1 LVWLLDMPAA
11 VHDLGAADQDAW
23 IDAERPA
30 EQAENDDGSDPD
42 AAAAD
47 RDAHTAAAE
56 ATFVAARVLDIVAAA
71 KIIPTHDRF
80 LPKIVA
86 IIAELRA
93 LVQLRRN
100 WANCL
105 PLSQY

>member
-1 LVWLLDMPAA
+1 MPAA
-11 VHDLGAADQDAW
+11 VHDLGAADQDAR

-71 KIIPTHDRF
+71 KIIPTHDGFSEDCRNNRRTARARPTPSK
-80 LPKIVA
+80 LG
-86 IIAELRA
+86 EL
-93 LVQLRRN
+93 LT
-100 WANCL
+100 
-105 PLSQY
+105 SKS